1 MDLKSLK
8 YFVAACEAGSITGAA
23 EACHIAQP
31 SITLAIHKLESELD
45 TRLLDRSKKGVSPTS
60 EGQELYIRARK
71 LLAQSRALVDHFK
84 DKTPRPVLRVHL
96 GITLSLSRMQ
106 DVLQRLQPLQQQYQ
120 LQITQEKNECA
131 IFVTHRESIPAGFAY
146 QQLWKDEYCLLL
158 PLSHPLT
165 DKDALAIE
173 DLLNLVI
180 IERSFCELS
189 ELWHQFLAERKISPI
204 IAAQCDS
211 EEWAWAMVAAGIGV
225 CIGPGPSPDTP
236 WHQQIK
242 SIPLSRIKGLP
253 EISREV
259 GIGIHQALSSAV
271 DVLSPTAC

>member
-31 SITLAIHKLESELD
+31 SITLAIHKLEAELD
-45 TRLLDRSKKGVSPTS
+45 TRLLERGKKGVSPTS

-106 DVLQRLQPLQQQYQ
+106 DVLARLQPLQQQYQ
-120 LQITQEKNECA
+120 LQITQEKNDCS
-131 IFVTHRESIPAGFAY
+131 IFVTHRESIPAGFTY
-146 QQLWKDEYCLLL
+146 ESLWKDAYCLLL
-158 PLSHPLT
+158 PVGHPLT
-165 DKDALAIE
+165 DKDTLTVE
-173 DLLNLVI
+173 DLLSLVI

-189 ELWHQFLAERKISPI
+189 ELWHQFLTERKISPV
-204 IAAQCDS
+204 IAAQSDS
-211 EEWAWAMVAAGIGV
+211 EEWAWAMVAAGIGA
-225 CIGPGPSPDTP
+225 CIGPAPARETP
-236 WHQQIK
+236 WHQQIT
-242 SIPLSRIKGLP
+242 SVPLSQIKGLP
-253 EISREV
+253 SISREI
-259 GIGIHQALSSAV
+259 GIGVHPT
-271 DVLSPTAC
+271 LSPSIEALLIPAS